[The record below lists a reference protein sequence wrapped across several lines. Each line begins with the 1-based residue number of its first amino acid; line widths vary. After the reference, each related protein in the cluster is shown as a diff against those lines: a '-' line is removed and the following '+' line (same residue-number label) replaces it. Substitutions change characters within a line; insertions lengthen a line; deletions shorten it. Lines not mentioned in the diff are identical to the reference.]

1 MIKIE
6 QRTHQIEEDGTTIIV
21 LTLSGHL
28 DLTTAWEFSAKLQN
42 CIANIT
48 PHIVIN
54 LSQVDFIDSS
64 GLTALVAGMRETA
77 KSGGSFR
84 ICNIDP
90 EVKRIFELTMM
101 NYVLAIFATEEEALQ
116 AKR

>member
-1 MIKIE
+1 VLKIE
-6 QRTHQIEEDGTTIIV
+6 QKTHQIEEDGTTIIV

-28 DLTTAWEFSAKLQN
+28 DLATAWEFSAKLQN

-48 PHIVIN
+48 PHIVVN

-64 GLTALVAGMRETA
+64 GLTALVAGMRDTA
-77 KSGGSFR
+77 KLHGSFCL
-84 ICNIDP
+84 CNIDP

-101 NYVLAIFATEEEALQ
+101 NYVLAIFATEKEALE